1 MSMMNS
7 KEKKAR
13 DRGRMQGYEKAIDD
27 VGFMLDNIEMSAD
40 ETWMDFYRKTLIE
53 LGKLKERGYRR

>member
-1 MSMMNS
+1 
-7 KEKKAR
+7 
-13 DRGRMQGYEKAIDD
+13 MQGYEKAIDD

-53 LGKLKERGYRR
+53 LGKLKKRGYRR